1 MNNYLIRSTG
11 ERFEKKI
18 QDSTRKRY
26 DAITWSV
33 LYNSVWNGMIS
44 S

>member
-26 DAITWSV
+26 G
-33 LYNSVWNGMIS
+33 LYYVIPYGME
-44 S
+44 